1 MGLPAAHRLR
11 DRRDFKRVY
20 GRGGRYYSRHLI
32 LRALAPVETGTQ
44 QGQQAW
50 EPTQV
55 GISIGRKVS
64 RKAVERNR
72 IKRQL
77 RAGVRQLLPQLE
89 PGWKLVAI
97 VKPEALGCTY
107 AGFLRELEQ
116 LFGKAGVWH
125 GH

>member
-1 MGLPAAHRLR
+1 MGLPAANRLR
-11 DRRDFKRVY
+11 DRRDFKKIYGEGGRFY
-20 GRGGRYYSRHLI
+20 GRYLI
-32 LRALAPVETGTQ
+32 LRALPPAAFGGGARE
-44 QGQQAW
+44 AA
-50 EPTQV
+50 QV

-64 RKAVERNR
+64 KKAVERNR

-77 RAGVRQLLPQLE
+77 RAGIGQMLPRIA

-97 VKPEALGCTY
+97 VRPEALGCTY

-116 LFGKAGVWH
+116 LFDKAGVWH

>member
-1 MGLPAAHRLR
+1 MGLPAAYRLR
-11 DRRDFKRVY
+11 DRRDFKKVY
-20 GRGGRYYSRHLI
+20 GRGDRYHSRHLI
-32 LRALAPVETGTQ
+32 LRALPPETSMSP
-44 QGQQAW
+44 QATAT
-50 EPTQV
+50 PTQV
-55 GISIGRKVS
+55 GISIGRRVS

-97 VKPEALGCTY
+97 VKPEALSCTY